1 MIKDKTLNRYGQQY
15 GFHTPKRTKNN
26 FLNIVRRTTM
36 EWVDASWHNDLCDS
50 MHYCLLETETEH
62 IYIEIFLP
70 NSENQDE
77 NNEEFNGFTLT
88 NEKNEILLETEDR
101 VELCDYINKYYK
113 L

>member
-1 MIKDKTLNRYGQQY
+1 MIKEKTLNRYGQQY
-15 GFHTPKRTKNN
+15 GYHTPKRTKNN
-26 FLNIVRRTTM
+26 FLNIVRRTNM
-36 EWVDASWHNDLCDS
+36 EWIDASWHNDLCDS
-50 MHYCLLETETEH
+50 MHHCLLETETEH

-70 NSENQDE
+70 NSEEQDE
-77 NNEEFNGFTLT
+77 DNEEFNGFTLT

>member
-1 MIKDKTLNRYGQQY
+1 
-15 GFHTPKRTKNN
+15 
-26 FLNIVRRTTM
+26 M